1 MEKSEIGSVSRFY
14 KKLSLKDEYGCTS
27 TIDDKDSE
35 ILKIID
41 TFKAAH
47 IDKISGRYNTG

>member
-14 KKLSLKDEYGCTS
+14 KKLSRKDEYGCTS
-27 TIDDKDSE
+27 TINDKDSE